1 MSAYVLTPPPVPSVA
16 VAGSA
21 ARYAVH
27 RIYCVGRNYADHVRE
42 MGADPRAEPPI
53 FFMKPADAVIA
64 SGATV
69 PYPSRTHNFH
79 YEAELVVA
87 IGRAGRAATQAAALE
102 FIYGY
107 AVGIDFTR
115 RDLQAEAREGRR
127 PWDTSK
133 GFDHSAGIGEIHAV
147 APGAPPA
154 SGRIWLTQ
162 NGTIRQD
169 AQLSDM
175 IWSVPEVIRELST
188 YFELAPGDLIY
199 TGTPAGVGPLVT
211 GDEVVAAIQGL
222 GETRH
227 RIGAPR

>member
-1 MSAYVLTPPPVPSVA
+1 MGQDERLPPFYFAKAADMLVA
-16 VAGSA
+16 DG
-21 ARYAVH
+21 
-27 RIYCVGRNYADHVRE
+27 G
-42 MGADPRAEPPI
+42 
-53 FFMKPADAVIA
+53 
-64 SGATV
+64 TV
-69 PYPSRTHNFH
+69 PYPSLTKDMHH
-79 YEAELVVA
+79 EVELVVA
-87 IGRAGRAATQAAALE
+87 IKTGGRNIPVAKANDH
-102 FIYGY
+102 IYGY